1 MQVMP
6 PAFVHAVPR
15 NTLPL
20 PVHPGHSCSH
30 FKAQASCSP
39 WAAPT
44 PPIPAPSASSL
55 IAHGGW
61 GGRIRP
67 RDLFLLCS
75 LLPPSGTSTK
85 FGPGPETHYPGGKN
99 NPVWP
104 WCCSPSSENSHSRRF
119 CNFLRPQS
127 PLAGGSLGPL
137 TLLRVTK
144 ITWRG

>member
-1 MQVMP
+1 MGTLGSSPHSAAVTDMLGLQP
-6 PAFVHAVPR
+6 GDGNAGDAPAFVHAVPR

-61 GGRIRP
+61 GAGS
-67 RDLFLLCS
+67 DLGICSFSARSS
-75 LLPPSGTSTK
+75 LLLAHPPSLAPAPRPTFREGRATPCDLGVVPHLRKT
-85 FGPGPETHYPGGKN
+85 PTHEGF
-99 NPVWP
+99 VI
-104 WCCSPSSENSHSRRF
+104 S
-119 CNFLRPQS
+119 
-127 PLAGGSLGPL
+127 
-137 TLLRVTK
+137 
-144 ITWRG
+144 